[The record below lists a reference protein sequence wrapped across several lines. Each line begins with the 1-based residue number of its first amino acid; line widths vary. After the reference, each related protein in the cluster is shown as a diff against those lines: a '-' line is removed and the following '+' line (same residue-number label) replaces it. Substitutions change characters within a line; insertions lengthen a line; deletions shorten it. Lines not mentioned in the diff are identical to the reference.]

1 MLGMSFAALVLG
13 TAALAGSGCG
23 GSSKASSASSSA
35 TPTTAHATPPTPPQI
50 PTSGIPLASGKPL
63 SKAEWI
69 KRGEAICARSNTRA
83 ATVTV
88 SKPREYAT
96 ALPQIALYVRLEAHE
111 LSRLVPPTPTAHDW
125 TRYVNGLWLDGQYIT
140 EAANMFKAK
149 ATSQTAGAAAI
160 RANSLHE
167 ELDRIAER
175 DGFTECAVS
184 RVRRSSPTGR

>member
-1 MLGMSFAALVLG
+1 MLGMSFVALLAG

-23 GSSKASSASSSA
+23 GSSKTSPASNSA
-35 TPTTAHATPPTPPQI
+35 TPKATQAAAPTAPQV
-50 PTSGIPLASGKPL
+50 PTSTLPLASGKPL

-69 KRGEAICARSNTRA
+69 KMGEAICTRSNTKA

-88 SKPREYAT
+88 TQPSEYAT
-96 ALPQIALYVRLEAHE
+96 ALPQIALYARLEARE
-111 LSRLVPPTPTAHDW
+111 LSKLVPPTPKARDW
-125 TRYVNGLWLDGQYIT
+125 ARYVNGLWLDSQYVT

-149 ATSQTAGAAAI
+149 AAFQTVRPAII

-167 ELDRIAER
+167 EIDKIAKR